1 MVLRVIWRR
10 KWSQTYNCLTIIE
23 MVVEMSVHSPF
34 NHLTLL
40 LTRESLLDCNLLG
53 NIILKCAT
61 VPSEF
66 ITRDTMC
73 VVAFVPG
80 LQQWWLP
87 VWRRAYI
94 SFVPG
99 CIFSVTD
106 VWEVMEAERGP
117 SAVVLGGD
125 YTVDHVVALVDAVII

>member
-1 MVLRVIWRR
+1 MCCGVRTRSSVV
-10 KWSQTYNCLTIIE
+10 KVACLTQSI
-23 MVVEMSVHSPF
+23 
-34 NHLTLL
+34 
-40 LTRESLLDCNLLG
+40 
-53 NIILKCAT
+53 
-61 VPSEF
+61 
-66 ITRDTMC
+66 
-73 VVAFVPG
+73 
-80 LQQWWLP
+80 
-87 VWRRAYI
+87 YI